1 MSKKCWSHV
10 PVGPASVA
18 VARNAKA
25 CTDCGNCVS
34 ACAESIGPAKH
45 WLDGEYFAC
54 VSCGQCIAACPEQ
67 ALTVK
72 SQLEQVQAAV
82 DDPEKI
88 VIFSTS
94 PAVRV
99 GLGDAFGYVPGSFV
113 EGKMVHALRL
123 LGGDYVFDVTFGADL
138 TIMEECT
145 EFLYRILAG
154 KGVLPQFT
162 SCCPAWVKYAETYL
176 PQLLPHLSTA
186 KSPIAMQGAT
196 IKTYFAKLK
205 GIDPKRFVSVAVT
218 PCVAKKMEINRPE
231 LASAATELDIP
242 ELRDND
248 YVITTKELAQ
258 WLQNRHISFDTI
270 AEGDFDQLLGRGSG
284 AGVIFGSTGGVM
296 EAALRMAYATLTG
309 KAPNELLLQY
319 EPVRGLADFK
329 GATVTIGDKRIRVA
343 VLYGTE
349 NVAAHLDELLKE
361 YHFVE
366 VMTCPGGCISGAGQ
380 PEGTI
385 LPVADSL
392 RKARMDSLYAADAA
406 TTMKTCLD
414 NPDISSV
421 YTQFYGQPLSE
432 KSERLLH
439 TTYTDCSKRRGLKK

>member
-1 MSKKCWSHV
+1 MSVKRFSHV
-10 PVGPASVA
+10 PVGPASLA
-18 VARNAKA
+18 VARNGAV
-25 CTDCGNCVS
+25 CTDCGNCV
-34 ACAESIGPAKH
+34 AVCAESIGPAKR
-45 WLDGEYFAC
+45 WIQGGYFSC

-72 SQLEQVQAAV
+72 SQLDLVKAAV

-99 GLGDAFGYVPGSFV
+99 GLGDAFGYSPGSFV

-145 EFLYRILAG
+145 EFLYRVLAG
-154 KGVLPQFT
+154 KGPLPQFT
-162 SCCPAWVKYAETYL
+162 SCCPAWVKYAETFL

-186 KSPIAMQGAT
+186 KSPISMQGAT

-205 GIDPKRFVSVAVT
+205 GMDPKKIVSVAVT

-231 LASAATELDIP
+231 LADAAAELGIP

-258 WLQNRHISFDTI
+258 WLQERNIAFETI
-270 AEGDFDQLLGRGSG
+270 AEGDFDHILGRGSG

-309 KAPNELLLQY
+309 KEPDELLLQY
-319 EPVRGLADFK
+319 EPVRGLTDFK
-329 GATVTIGDKRIRVA
+329 GATVTIGDKSIRVA

-349 NVAAHLDELLKE
+349 NVAAHLEELLRE

-385 LPVADSL
+385 LPVADAL
-392 RKARMDSLYAADAA
+392 RQARMDSLYAADAA
-406 TTMKTCLD
+406 TPMKTCLD
-414 NPDISSV
+414 NPDITAV
-421 YTQFYGQPLSE
+421 YKQFYGQPLSE

-439 TTYTDCSKRRGLKK
+439 TVYADRSK